1 MKYLPIYA
9 SIVFFLLSAC
19 NAEQIE
25 VAPSGNEIIF
35 SSGVVM
41 TRGAIDSGENDF
53 PKQAMEDIQLIRGAD
68 GALPAGF
75 ASAGIASSA
84 LIKAGT
90 GSMELA
96 TPQFFKD
103 FVSNAHFFAF
113 YPKHDTYTGGA
124 ASWTIDGTQD
134 IMVTAPA
141 TAIYNRNG
149 AVVNFRFEHRLAQV
163 ILKLVADDQVAADLY
178 GDLLSATI
186 EVPTALQLTIDDDG
200 SAVLDT
206 LDNSNRAHFNFGAM
220 ELKTD
225 TVTSDGL
232 LVFPDN
238 VNPSYLSHITL
249 EFENRSATRF
259 PIENLILTAGYRTLI
274 IATVKAHA
282 VNFNVVALE
291 EWNPVSET
299 EGQDDEIGL
308 GDPGDPL

>member
-1 MKYLPIYA
+1 MKYLPIYT
-9 SIVFFLLSAC
+9 SIVFFLMAAC
-19 NAEQIE
+19 SAEQVE
-25 VAPSGNEIIF
+25 VAPAGNEIIF
-35 SSGVVM
+35 SSGIVM
-41 TRGAIDSGENDF
+41 TRGAIDSDVNDF

-68 GALPAGF
+68 GVSPAGF
-75 ASAGIASSA
+75 TTAGIASSA
-84 LIKAGT
+84 LIKAGS

-103 FVSNAHFFAF
+103 FVSNAHFLAF
-113 YPKHDTYTGGA
+113 YPKHDTYTGGK

-134 IMVTAPA
+134 IMVTAPV

-149 AVVNFRFEHRLAQV
+149 AVANFRFEHRLAQV
-163 ILKLVADDQVAADLY
+163 ILKLVADDQAASDLY

-186 EVPTALQLTIDDDG
+186 EVPTELELAIADDG

-206 LDNSNRAHFNFGAM
+206 LDNSNRAHLHFGAM

-225 TVTSDGL
+225 TVTSNGL

-259 PIENLILTAGYRTLI
+259 PVNNLILTAGYRTLI

-291 EWNPVSET
+291 EWDPVSET